1 MDTTKKN
8 EGFFPQEAHSPGEI
22 KTHAF
27 LLKLGLLGI
36 YWQVKRINEKINLE
50 EDVNS
55 WSKSHVENTSKIGMA
70 PTGGNNGRLN

>member
-36 YWQVKRINEKINLE
+36 Y
-50 EDVNS
+50 
-55 WSKSHVENTSKIGMA
+55 
-70 PTGGNNGRLN
+70 